1 MEEFTQFVSAKLGV
15 SEATVRNAVKVI
27 LEFAQKKLP
36 AEDFEKLISHL
47 PGATTL
53 LSEPKAA
60 TGGDAGGL
68 SGLIGGF
75 LGGDLADAAKAF
87 TDLQKAGLSSAQ
99 VGPFL
104 DIFLTKAREVAG
116 PETVDALLSKVPALQ
131 NFLKKTS

>member
-15 SEATVRNAVKVI
+15 SEGVVRNAVKVV

-36 AEDFEKLISHL
+36 AADFEQLISHI

-53 LSEPKAA
+53 LSEPKVA
-60 TGGDAGGL
+60 GGEGGGL
-68 SGLIGGF
+68 SGLLGGF

-104 DIFLTKAREVAG
+104 EIFLTKAREVAG
-116 PETVDALLSKVPALQ
+116 PETVNTLLSKVPALQ
-131 NFLKKTS
+131 SFLKKA